1 MKKCVRRTV
10 IFLFLIGLFYIFTNK
25 LINQNLDIRK
35 KVFIIV
41 SDSGA
46 NVKKAFIDTKSA
58 DNDRI
63 DYAEIVTSFLEKV
76 NIEEGGVAERTEE
89 RTIDASESKTDSDWC
104 LN

>member
-35 KVFIIV
+35 KVFKKV
-41 SDSGA
+41 AGA